1 MRVETGRV
9 QEREINIDGW
19 GQRLASTASYREWVM
34 TTSLDWKPLQAKARN
49 FHFNQITQKQ
59 MHSMAELLDSSS
71 LAKTIIEIQLWSYK
85 KEKSDKGKWLL
96 FAKKTIV
103 RRTKFYT
110 GWYIKEKHW
119 SSCERELCQ
128 TYLLQN
134 SNIND

>member
-59 MHSMAELLDSSS
+59 MHSMAELLESSS
-71 LAKTIIEIQLWSYK
+71 LVNHYWNSIIIIW

-96 FAKKTIV
+96 LAKKTIV
-103 RRTKFYT
+103 RHTKFYT
-110 GWYIKEKHW
+110 GIIYFKEKHW
-119 SSCERELCQ
+119 SSCETERE
-128 TYLLQN
+128 LLQN
-134 SNIND
+134 SNIMISC

>member
-71 LAKTIIEIQLWSYK
+71 ISIIEIQLWSY
-85 KEKSDKGKWLL
+85 EKRK
-96 FAKKTIV
+96 V
-103 RRTKFYT
+103 
-110 GWYIKEKHW
+110 IKV
-119 SSCERELCQ
+119 
-128 TYLLQN
+128 
-134 SNIND
+134 NDCIQDDIF